1 MVILWD
7 RCSSKKFVIKSI
19 INIIV
24 FGNSKDRNEIDKLQI
39 NLESSHLYFALILET
54 LIHYLPSI
62 IEIKRTKVQFSW
74 APR

>member
-7 RCSSKKFVIKSI
+7 RCSSKKFVIESI

-54 LIHYLPSI
+54 LIHYLPVYYRNKKNKSAI
-62 IEIKRTKVQFSW
+62 
-74 APR
+74 